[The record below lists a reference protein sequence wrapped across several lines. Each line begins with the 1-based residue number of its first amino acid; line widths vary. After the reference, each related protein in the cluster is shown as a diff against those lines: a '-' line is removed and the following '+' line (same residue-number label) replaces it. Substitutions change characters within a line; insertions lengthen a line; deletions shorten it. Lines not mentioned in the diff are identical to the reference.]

1 MEQVEK
7 ELKSFKWTNESV
19 IKILMNSNHKESLK
33 DILPLIRRYTNTI
46 IVNYKIDMDTIA
58 QVSIGTKTIVVA

>member
-33 DILPLIRRYTNTI
+33 EILPLIRRYTNAI
-46 IVNYKIDMDTIA
+46 IINYKIDLDTTA
-58 QVSIGTKTIVVA
+58 QVSIGAKTIAIA

>member
-1 MEQVEK
+1 MEQIEK

-33 DILPLIRRYTNTI
+33 DILPLIRRYTNAITI
-46 IVNYKIDMDTIA
+46 NYQIDMDTIA
-58 QVSIGTKTIVVA
+58 KVSIGTKIIVVA

>member
-19 IKILMNSNHKESLK
+19 IKILMNSNNKESLK
-33 DILPLIRRYTNTI
+33 DILPLIRRYTNAITI
-46 IVNYKIDMDTIA
+46 NYKIDLGTTA
-58 QVSIGTKTIVVA
+58 HVSIGTKTIVVA

>member
-33 DILPLIRRYTNTI
+33 ELLPLIRRYTNAI
-46 IVNYKIDMDTIA
+46 IINYKIDLDTTA
-58 QVSIGTKTIVVA
+58 QVSIGPKTIVVA